1 MGPRSAAA
9 PAGYTLIEALLVCAV
24 VAVVTAI
31 AVPVSLAGVDRARGW
46 AGTRFV
52 AAHFVRARAQAVGRG
67 AAVALR
73 FDGDGE
79 HTTLSSFADA
89 NRNGVLTRDID
100 AGIDPPLDDPVP
112 FASLFPGVTI
122 TGDGGV
128 RLFSFSPDGT
138 ATTGSVYLQSHD
150 GSRFAVR
157 VLGATA
163 RVRIERYVSV
173 RDTWVEA
180 F

>member
-1 MGPRSAAA
+1 V
-9 PAGYTLIEALLVCAV
+9 EALFVCALIAV
-24 VAVVTAI
+24 VASI
-31 AVPVSLAGVDRARGW
+31 AVPVSLAGIDRARGW

-52 AAHFVRARAQAVGRG
+52 AARLIRARAQAVGRG

-73 FDGDGE
+73 IDGE
-79 HTTLSSFADA
+79 GNRATLSSFVDG
-89 NRNGVLTRDID
+89 NRNGVLTADID
-100 AGIDPPLDDPVP
+100 AGTDRPLDDAVP
-112 FASLFPGVTI
+112 LATLFPGVAVTA
-122 TGDGGV
+122 DGGV

-138 ATTGSVYLQSHD
+138 GSSGSIYLTNRD

-163 RVRIERYVSV
+163 RVRIERYVEA
-173 RDTWVEA
+173 RGDWVEV

>member
-1 MGPRSAAA
+1 
-9 PAGYTLIEALLVCAV
+9 

-31 AVPVSLAGVDRARGW
+31 AVPLSLTGVNRARGW
-46 AGTRFV
+46 AGSRFV
-52 AAHFVRARAQAVGRG
+52 AARLVRARAQAVGRG

-79 HTTLSSFADA
+79 HTTLTAFVDA

-100 AGIDPPLDDPVP
+100 AGTDAALDDPVP
-112 FASLFPGVTI
+112 LSSLFPGVAI
-122 TGDGGV
+122 TADGGV

-138 ATTGSVYLQSHD
+138 ATTGSVYLQSRD

-157 VLGATA
+157 VLGTTA
-163 RVRIERYVSV
+163 RVQIERYVTG
-173 RDTWVEA
+173 RNAWIEA

>member
-1 MGPRSAAA
+1 M
-9 PAGYTLIEALLVCAV
+9 CAI
-24 VAVVTAI
+24 VAVVTAV
-31 AVPVSLAGVDRARGW
+31 AVPVSLTGVNRARGW

-52 AAHFVRARAQAVGRG
+52 AARFVRARAQAVGRG

-73 FDGDGE
+73 FAGDGE
-79 HTTLSSFADA
+79 QTTLASFVDG
-89 NRNGVLTRDID
+89 NRNGVLSNDIQAGLD
-100 AGIDPPLDDPVP
+100 APLDEPVP
-112 FASLFPGVTI
+112 LASLFPGVTV
-122 TGDGGV
+122 TAEGGV

-138 ATTGSVYLQSHD
+138 ASTGSVYLQSRD

-163 RVRIERYVSV
+163 RVRIERYVTG
-173 RDTWVEA
+173 RDAWVEV

>member
-1 MGPRSAAA
+1 
-9 PAGYTLIEALLVCAV
+9 
-24 VAVVTAI
+24 VVTAI
-31 AVPVSLAGVDRARGW
+31 AVPVSLAGVNRARGW
-46 AGTRFV
+46 AGARFV
-52 AAHFVRARAQAVGRG
+52 AARLVRARAQAVGRG

-73 FDGDGE
+73 FGGDGE
-79 HTTLSSFADA
+79 HTTLTAFVDA

-100 AGIDPPLDDPVP
+100 AGTDPALDDPVP
-112 FASLFPGVTI
+112 LSSLFPGVAI
-122 TGDGGV
+122 AADGEV

-138 ATTGSVYLQSHD
+138 ATTGSVYLQSRD

-163 RVRIERYVSV
+163 RVRIERYVIA
-173 RDTWVEA
+173 RDAWVEV

>member
-1 MGPRSAAA
+1 M
-9 PAGYTLIEALLVCAV
+9 LVCAIV
-24 VAVVTAI
+24 VVVSAM

-52 AAHFVRARAQAVGRG
+52 AARLVKARAQAVARG

-79 HTTLSSFADA
+79 HTTLSSFVDG
-89 NRNGVLTRDID
+89 NRDGVLTRDID
-100 AGIDPPLDDPVP
+100 AGLDPRLDDPVP
-112 FASLFPGVTI
+112 LASLFPGVVI
-122 TGDGGV
+122 TDDGGP

-138 ATTGSVYLQSHD
+138 ATTGSVYLQSRD

-157 VLGATA
+157 VLGVTA
-163 RVRIERYVSV
+163 RVRIERYVTAL
-173 RDTWVEA
+173 DTWIEA